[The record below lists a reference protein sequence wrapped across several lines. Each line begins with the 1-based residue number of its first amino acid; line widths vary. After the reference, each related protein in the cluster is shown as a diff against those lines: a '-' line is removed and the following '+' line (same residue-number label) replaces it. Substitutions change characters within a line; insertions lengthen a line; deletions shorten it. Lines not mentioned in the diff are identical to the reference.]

1 MKKLLFIGI
10 VTLAAATQSG
20 WAQVTAVLSGRV
32 VDATDAGIPGA
43 TVTVKTVE
51 TGATR
56 STTTDES
63 GTYKV
68 VALPVGPQE
77 VRAEKTGFKAAVRL
91 GINLAVGQEAVANL
105 RLEVGTVS
113 EQVTVVADTALVNTS
128 TASISGLV
136 NERQIKELPL
146 NGRSFDNLMTLNP
159 GIVSYVLKSP
169 STSTSN
175 GNTFTV
181 AGRRPME
188 NVVLL
193 NGIEYSGTS
202 QLAITPGGVSG
213 DLLGIDAV
221 REFNVLTDTY
231 GAEYGK
237 RAGGQVTVVTQSGTN
252 ALHGSLFEF
261 LRNSALDA
269 RGTFD
274 QGPAPPPFRRNQ
286 FGGSLGGPLKKDKLF
301 LFGNYEGFRQSLA
314 TSSVSVVPDE
324 LARQGALPNATT
336 GVYSPVVNLNPAILK
351 YMALWP
357 DPNGPELLLNGL
369 PTGAKKAFYNPKN
382 PIREDF
388 GTARSDYYLRE
399 HDTLSASYTVDDGN
413 SVIPLGDP
421 LFASALKLRNQV
433 TSLEE
438 THVFSPRLL
447 NTFRAGYSR
456 SGFNYDS
463 YSTTAFPSNLS
474 FVTGYG
480 PGGIVIG
487 GAQTTTGSA
496 ALTAAGPS
504 NNANVWNRRN
514 LYTFSDG
521 VSITTGKHQ
530 INAGV
535 WFQRLQDN
543 ENVASRQLGV
553 ATFASLTTF
562 LQGTL
567 TNFQVVPSA
576 NTLGWRSLFGA
587 WYVDDTIRLRRN
599 LTVQL
604 GLRHEFTT
612 GWNEVAGRAA
622 NYITDGNGILL
633 SNTRVGNSAFTE
645 NNAKRLFA
653 PRASIAW
660 DPFGKGKTAI
670 RAGFGIYY
678 SLIDDLAFQL
688 NSLYPYNGTVSYT
701 GTLPPLVP
709 LAPNTPPLQPCGPG
723 IPSAQCAIYAPL
735 GVQPDAKTP
744 TVNEWN
750 FTVEQQIDRNTT
762 VRVAYVGSFGYHQF
776 VSVDPN
782 SIPAQICSNPAGCL
796 AGGLSTSA
804 ATRSTVPQGAQ
815 YIPVTAT
822 RPNPYV
828 SNGFFWYSEGNSSY
842 NALQID
848 VNRRLT
854 RGFQLRANYTWS
866 KNLDHNSALTIAQAA
881 NQPQMVMDPRDLRR
895 DWGPS
900 ALNVTHQAS
909 ISAHYDLPFGDGKTG
924 ITNKLIGG
932 WQLNEITTLLS
943 GFPFTPQIGLNR
955 SGDGDTRNPDRP
967 NLNPAFT
974 GPVVTGN
981 PNQWFDPNAFTPPPY
996 GTFGSLGRGVFDGP
1010 GLAEVDLSVLKN
1022 IPVTERVN
1030 LQFRAEFFNL
1040 LNRANYASPNQTV
1053 FTNTGSAV
1061 APVYS
1066 INPSA
1071 GLITSLATTPRQ
1083 IQFGLKLMF

>member
-10 VTLAAATQSG
+10 MTLFAGAECG
-20 WAQVTAVLSGRV
+20 WAQVTGVLSGRV
-32 VDATDAGIPGA
+32 VDASDAAVPGA

-51 TGATR
+51 TGALRTA
-56 STTTDES
+56 TTDES
-63 GTYKV
+63 GTYRIV
-68 VALPVGPQE
+68 SLPVGPQE

-105 RLEVGTVS
+105 KLEVGTVS
-113 EQVTVVADTALVNTS
+113 DTVTVTADTPLVNTT

-136 NERQIKELPL
+136 NERQIKDLPL

-159 GIVSYVLKSP
+159 GIINYVLKSP

-175 GNTFTV
+175 GNTFSV
-181 AGRRPME
+181 SGRRPSD

-193 NGIEYSGTS
+193 NGIEYTGTS
-202 QLAITPGGVSG
+202 QLAVTPGGVSG
-213 DLLGIDAV
+213 DLIGIDAV
-221 REFNVLTDTY
+221 REFNILTDSY
-231 GAEYGK
+231 SAEYGK
-237 RAGGQVTVVTQSGTN
+237 RAGGQVSVVTQSGTN

-261 LRNSALDA
+261 IRNSDLDS
-269 RGTFD
+269 RGAFD
-274 QGPAPPPFRRNQ
+274 GNSVPPFRRNQ
-286 FGGSLGGPLKKDKLF
+286 FGASLGGPIKKDKLF

-314 TSSVSVVPDE
+314 TSSVSVVPDPTT
-324 LARQGALPNATT
+324 LPNPA
-336 GVYSPVVNLNPAILK
+336 SVNQSMLK
-351 YMALWP
+351 YLALWP
-357 DPNGPELLLNGL
+357 TPNGPAVAPGV
-369 PTGAKKAFYNPKN
+369 AKAFYNPKN
-382 PIREDF
+382 PVHEDF
-388 GTARSDYYLRE
+388 GTLRSDYNLNER
-399 HDTLSASYTVDDGN
+399 DTLSASYTIDNGN
-413 SVIPLGDP
+413 SIIPAPDP
-421 LFASALKLRNQV
+421 LFASALQLRNQV

-463 YSTTAFPSNLS
+463 ASTVPFPANLS

-480 PGGIVIG
+480 PGGIVVG
-487 GAQTTTGSA
+487 GAQTTTGSS

-521 VSITTGKHQ
+521 ISYTKGRHQ

-553 ATFASLTTF
+553 ATFASLSTF
-562 LQGTL
+562 LAGTL
-567 TNFQVVPSA
+567 TNFQVVPTA

-587 WYVDDTIRLRRN
+587 WYVDDTIKVRRN

-604 GLRHEFTT
+604 GLRHEFTN
-612 GWNEVAGRAA
+612 GWNEVAGRAS
-622 NYITDGNGILL
+622 NYITDGNGVLL
-633 SNTRVGNSAFTE
+633 SNPRVGDSAFTQ
-645 NNAKRLFA
+645 NNATHLFA
-653 PRASIAW
+653 PRGAIAW

-670 RAGFGIYY
+670 RAGFGLYY

-688 NSLYPYNGTVSYT
+688 NSLYPYNGTVTYN
-701 GTLPPLVP
+701 GTLPSVVP
-709 LAPNTPPLQPCGPG
+709 VAPNTPPQQPCGPG
-723 IPSAQCAIYAPL
+723 IPTTQCAVYAPV
-735 GVQPDAKTP
+735 GIQPDAKTP
-744 TVNEWN
+744 TVEEWN
-750 FTVEQQIDRNTT
+750 FTVEQQLDKNTT

-776 VSVDPN
+776 VSIDPN
-782 SIPAQICSNPAGCL
+782 SIPAQICTNTAGCT
-796 AGGLSTSA
+796 AGGTTA
-804 ATRSTVPQGAQ
+804 AGNVPVGAALQSHVAQGAQ
-815 YIPVTAT
+815 YIPIGT
-822 RPNPYV
+822 RPNTFI
-828 SNGFFWYSEGNSSY
+828 SNGFFWYSEGNTSY

-848 VNRRLT
+848 VNRRLSK
-854 RGFQLRANYTWS
+854 GFQIRANYTFS
-866 KNLDHNSALTIAQAA
+866 KNLDENSALTIAQGA
-881 NQPQMVMDPRDLRR
+881 NQPQMVMDRNDLKR

-900 ALNVTHQAS
+900 ALNVRHQAS
-909 ISAHYDLPFGDGKTG
+909 FSAHYDLPFGKGQRWMG
-924 ITNKLIGG
+924 NASTNVNKVIGG

-955 SGDGDTRNPDRP
+955 SGDGDSRNPDRP

-981 PNQWFDPNAFTPPPY
+981 PNQWFDPNAFTVPAY
-996 GTFGSLGRGVFDGP
+996 GTFGNLGRGTYSGP
-1010 GLAEVDLSVLKN
+1010 GLSEVDLSILKN
-1022 IPVTERVN
+1022 IAVSERVS

-1040 LNRANYASPNQTV
+1040 MNHTNYASPNQTV
-1053 FTNTGSAV
+1053 FTNTGSAT

-1066 INPSA
+1066 INPTA
-1071 GLITSLATTPRQ
+1071 GLITSLATNPRQ